1 MNGIEAAATDTR
13 LGSPMFPT
21 DRNSIGR
28 RMLARIVA
36 GAAATTL
43 AGRRGHAAPAG
54 GSDAPSDSERAAM
67 AATAEALMRRHDL
80 PGLAVAIAHRGRIL
94 YDEAFGMAVRETG
107 ERLTTAHRF
116 RIASLSKP
124 ITSATLF
131 TLNEAGKV
139 GLGDRVFGRGAVLG
153 TEYGVPPYREYVD
166 RVTIE
171 TLLTHTSGGWPN
183 DNTDPMMRNPGM
195 THRQLIA
202 WAIRDIPLKH
212 RPGTHYAYSNFG
224 YCILGRVIEHLTGQQ
239 YDAFVRSE
247 VLQRC
252 GVATMEIAGNTPAER
267 RPNEVRYYAQG
278 TDDAYGLNVT
288 RMDSHG
294 GWIATAADLLRFTA
308 HVDGFPDQPSLLKPE
323 TIQTMA
329 TGSRAEP
336 GYAKGWQ
343 VNDLGN
349 WWHSGSLPGT
359 ATILVRTHADFCW
372 AILTNA
378 SRDGLDLD
386 KFGWDMVGKVG
397 RWQA

>member
-1 MNGIEAAATDTR
+1 MI
-13 LGSPMFPT
+13 PT
-21 DRNSIGR
+21 DRNPIGR
-28 RMLARIVA
+28 RGMLARIAA
-36 GAAATTL
+36 GTALTL
-43 AGRRGHAAPAG
+43 VGRRSHAAVG
-54 GSDAPSDSERAAM
+54 VDSDAPSEAERAAM
-67 AATAEALMRRHDL
+67 AAAAAALMRRYDL
-80 PGLAVAIAHRGRIL
+80 PGLAVAIAHRGRIV

-107 ERLTTAHRF
+107 ERLTTSHRF
-116 RIASLSKP
+116 RIASVSKP

-131 TLNEAGKV
+131 TLIEAGRV
-139 GLGDRVFGRGAVLG
+139 GLGDRVFGRGRVLG
-153 TEYGVPPYREYVD
+153 TEYGAPPYRQYVD
-166 RVTIE
+166 QITIE
-171 TLLTHTSGGWPN
+171 TLLTHTGGGWPN
-183 DNTDPMMRNPGM
+183 DNSDPMMRNPGM
-195 THRQLIA
+195 THRQLIT

-224 YCILGRVIEHLTGQQ
+224 YCILGRVIERVTGQP
-239 YDAFVRSE
+239 YDAFVRNE
-247 VLQRC
+247 VLRHC
-252 GVATMEIAGNTPAER
+252 GVTGMEIAGNTPAER
-267 RPNEVRYYAQG
+267 RPNEVRYYAPG

-294 GWIATAADLLRFTA
+294 GWIATAADLLRFAA
-308 HVDGFPDQPSLLKPE
+308 HVDGFADQPSLLKPE
-323 TIQTMA
+323 TIETMA